1 MNGEMADGETFAGF
15 KEFRA
20 LLMKREEQ
28 IARGI
33 ARKLLIYGTGRPMTL
48 ADQKSVDFVV
58 TEARKKKLG
67 LRSMIHAVVESEMF
81 HRR

>member
-1 MNGEMADGETFAGF
+1 MFSDF

-28 IARGI
+28 IVRGV
-33 ARKLLIYGTGRPMTL
+33 AKKLLIYGTGRPMTL
-48 ADQKSVDFVV
+48 ADEKSVDFVV
-58 TEARKKKLG
+58 AEARKKKLG